1 MAGQV
6 GDPEHL
12 HEHRAALPALMFA
25 QVESLKDRL
34 QISLNGETAKNGGFL
49 GEVTEA
55 SARPEVNR
63 GGGQIFAVHENLS
76 LIGADE
82 TDHHMKSRG
91 FSRSVGPEQP
101 YHLTSADL
109 QADPIDHAATI
120 IRLRDPFSL
129 ENDHCP
135 LLGLACS
142 FSRF

>member
-12 HEHRAALPALMFA
+12 HEHRAALPALLFA

-76 LIGADE
+76 FIGADE
-82 TDHHMKSRG
+82 NDNHMKCRG
-91 FSRSVGPEQP
+91 FPAPLGPSTPTTSPPLISRLTPSTTRQP
-101 YHLTSADL
+101 LYDFVT
-109 QADPIDHAATI
+109 T
-120 IRLRDPFSL
+120 
-129 ENDHCP
+129 
-135 LLGLACS
+135 
-142 FSRF
+142 